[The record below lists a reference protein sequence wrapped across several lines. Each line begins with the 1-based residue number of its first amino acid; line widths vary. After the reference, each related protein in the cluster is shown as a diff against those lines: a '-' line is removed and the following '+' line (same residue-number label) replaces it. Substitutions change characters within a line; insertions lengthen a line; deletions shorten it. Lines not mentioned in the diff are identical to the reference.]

1 MDDNLEKELNKFLKG
16 IHMGAST
23 FKDYLKKAQ
32 DNELKFVLTDIIGS
46 FKRHEEAMT
55 KRIIAMGGTP
65 NDTLGFLGEISE
77 AWEEIKLMVMDS
89 DAEVCN
95 AAIKAIEMGL
105 KNGNKF
111 IDEHKDLAPDVLSDM
126 KAIVDDY
133 DSSLMKVKKI
143 RDKFE

>member
-1 MDDNLEKELNKFLKG
+1 MDENLVKELNKFLKG
-16 IHMGAST
+16 IHMGEET

-32 DNELKFVLTDIIGS
+32 DNELIVVLTEIIQS
-46 FKRHEEAMT
+46 FERHDEAMT
-55 KRIIAMGGTP
+55 NRISELGGKP
-65 NDTLGFLGEISE
+65 IDNVGFFGEMAE

-95 AAIKAIEMGL
+95 AAIKAIDMGL

-111 IDEHKDLAPDVLSDM
+111 IDEHKDIDPKILSDM

-143 RDKFE
+143 KDKFQ